1 MAVMDYPVTAQ
12 QAEQQQV
19 RELYRLLLR
28 GNTISLVDEHRIS
41 CEIPAKICDLFRSVL
56 AGMQEGRGVV
66 VVPVGEEL
74 TTKQAADLLGVSRQY
89 LVRLLENEK
98 LPFHRA
104 GTHRRIYLTDLL
116 AFRERRDGERRKAIE
131 RIATQEVKD
140 GTYDQF
146 IPPED

>member
-41 CEIPAKICDLFRSVL
+41 CEVPAKICDLFRSVL